1 MAERLASQ
9 EEFNKR
15 VNPYSLTTV
24 GVKAADAATFGYLP
38 QIINYMNPK
47 VPVEAARKIIDAA
60 ADENPT
66 AAKVGTGLG
75 YTYDAALAATGVGAL
90 ASGLGVGGAAAPTI
104 YATRLGLAPGAAPAA
119 TNVLARAGQLIGPA
133 ATRANIWGLTK
144 AGAGAAVKVGK
155 PTLGLATAASI
166 PAAASYML
174 GADADAQRGGSL
186 PESKNAPAS
195 KQLDIDTSQYSWPSP
210 EAEQQFKLSMA
221 AYNKSLQ
228 RGGDGPTMLNRDAAV
243 AGTDSVAAQYWGQ
256 IHNAD
261 GSLKPGITP
270 AMEARA
276 RLAVEYDA
284 KSKAM
289 GDNTRVAVPLDAF
302 PGGEAG
308 ARLWQNQ
315 YGEASGLAAT
325 NGNVPVRLADAI
337 SSPQVMGAAQQFAQ
351 AQAQAG
357 ASDAQRRAPVSFSQV
372 MDMYEEA
379 FPGNVGGPRTPDQR
393 AADVERDYRERVQAR
408 ENAIDAQYIGL
419 GKQVGITDPNVAIAL
434 GRGGQ
439 FTRGF
444 MDTMLGQQQ
453 GPPAT
458 PRTPSAK
465 DIVLMDER
473 TLLTD
478 MARAIEQMPD
488 GPEKERRAA
497 VLEARSKRFLELVA
511 TGDAPLI
518 TPGVPIE

>member
-66 AAKVGTGLG
+66 AAKIGTGLG

-155 PTLGLATAASI
+155 PALGLATAASI

-174 GADADAQRGGSL
+174 GADSDAQRGGSL
-186 PESKNAPAS
+186 PESKDAPTS
-195 KQLDIDTSQYSWPSP
+195 RQLDVDTSQYVWPSP
-210 EAEQQFKLSMA
+210 EAEQQFKRSMA
-221 AYNKSLQ
+221 AYNKSL
-228 RGGDGPTMLNRDAAV
+228 RSDGAGPTMLNRDAV
-243 AGTDSVAAQYWGQ
+243 AGGDSVAAQYWRQ

-276 RLAVEYDA
+276 RLAVDYDA

-289 GDNTRVAVPLDAF
+289 GDNTRVAVPLNAF

-315 YGEASGLAAT
+315 YGEASNLAAT
-325 NGNVPVRLADAI
+325 NNVPVRLADAI
-337 SSPQVMGAAQQFAQ
+337 SSPQVMSAAQQFAQ

-357 ASDAQRRAPVSFSQV
+357 ASEVQRRAPVSFSQV

-408 ENAIDAQYIGL
+408 EAAIDAQYIGL
-419 GKQVGITDPNVAIAL
+419 GQQVGITDPNVAIAL

-444 MDTMLGQQQ
+444 MDAALGQQQ
-453 GPPAT
+453 GPPGT

-465 DIVLMDER
+465 DIILMDER
-473 TLLTD
+473 ALLTD

-518 TPGVPIE
+518 NPGVPIE